1 MRGYWRE
8 AKHRKVY
15 IDRIYDYHRRLSLPL
30 SSRSLQQAPQTAA
43 SDPAIRWLMVAGLV
57 HA

>member
-15 IDRIYDYHRRLSLPL
+15 IDRIYDRRLSLPL
-30 SSRSLQQAPQTAA
+30 SSRSLQQVPQTAA